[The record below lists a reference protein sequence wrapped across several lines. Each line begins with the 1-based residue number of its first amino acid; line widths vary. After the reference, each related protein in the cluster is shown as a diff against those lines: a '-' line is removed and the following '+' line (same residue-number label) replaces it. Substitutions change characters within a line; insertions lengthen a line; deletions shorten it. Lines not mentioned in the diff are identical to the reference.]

1 MSGIAS
7 LLSTPS
13 LPTNIQCT
21 ASAFL
26 PAAACSSSTGNSSS
40 TQAGLRKGSPP
51 LSSSPPSQPKSL
63 LHGYSARKNSVA
75 TQATKE
81 FVGVVVRSRAKPRG
95 RRGCGDGGDEDDYFE
110 EDGVFAGGGGFDDF
124 NWGGSQGGGGSG
136 WGGFNWGGGGS
147 GSGGNN
153 HGDFS
158 NNGGYSERHAL
169 FCAAVYNSLWV
180 WQLACLGSVAQ
191 AARFLMVCMA
201 AARSAEM
208 QPSPQ
213 SGSA

>member
-1 MSGIAS
+1 MSGIAT

-13 LPTNIQCT
+13 STIQCT

-26 PAAACSSSTGNSSS
+26 PAAACSSTTTSSSS
-40 TQAGLRKGSPP
+40 TQGLRNRGTSPP
-51 LSSSPPSQPKSL
+51 LSSSPHSSPFL
-63 LHGYSARKNSVA
+63 LHGYTARKNSVA

-81 FVGVVVRSRAKPRG
+81 FVGVVVRNRAKPRG

-110 EDGVFAGGGGFDDF
+110 EDGMFAG
-124 NWGGSQGGGGSG
+124 
-136 WGGFNWGGGGS
+136 GGFNWGGGS
-147 GSGGNN
+147 SGGGH
-153 HGDFS
+153 HGDYS
-158 NNGGYSERHAL
+158 NNGGYSEHNAL
-169 FCAAVYNSLWV
+169 FCAAMYNSLWV

-191 AARFLMVCMA
+191 AARFMMVCMA

-208 QPSPQ
+208 QPTPQ